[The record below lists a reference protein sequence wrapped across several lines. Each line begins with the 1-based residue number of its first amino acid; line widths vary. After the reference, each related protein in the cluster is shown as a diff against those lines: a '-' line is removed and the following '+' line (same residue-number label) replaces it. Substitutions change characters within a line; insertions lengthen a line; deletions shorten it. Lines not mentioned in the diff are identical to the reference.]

1 MNSAV
6 RTLKHGMQ
14 MLLAE
19 LGIEIGFLFKKQPAF
34 EAGIAALR
42 ASDPLLA
49 DYLEQVRARAALTG
63 T

>member
-1 MNSAV
+1 M
-6 RTLKHGMQ
+6 KHGMQ